1 LTAALPE
8 RLATGLS
15 PEPPEA
21 RKLVSTG
28 LLAVAPSERKTVDV
42 TAEKVGCLIGGVF
55 GLIFVFVNTGSLPSG
70 VALALWVGAVVAL
83 VAVLLAV
90 RRPAAPGA
98 GAPSAHFT
106 RGYWLVVAGEVV
118 ALVAGL
124 ALINGP
130 LAAPQAAVAWVSFVV
145 GAHFVALAL
154 VWRLR
159 LFHALGV
166 ALGGCGMLGLLLA
179 QTGSSAPAID
189 VTAGVIPGVILLGFA
204 LWGSTRT
211 RARTLLDLS

>member
-1 LTAALPE
+1 
-8 RLATGLS
+8 
-15 PEPPEA
+15 
-21 RKLVSTG
+21 
-28 LLAVAPSERKTVDV
+28 LLAVPPSERKTVDV

-70 VALALWVGAVVAL
+70 VALALRVGAVVAL

-98 GAPSAHFT
+98 AAPSAHFT

-130 LAAPQAAVAWVSFVV
+130 LAAPQAAVAWVSVVV

-166 ALGGCGMLGLLLA
+166 ALGGCGLLGLLLA
-179 QTGSSAPAID
+179 RTGSSAPAID